1 MTEKEKKDLLET
13 IEYELTY
20 IKDQDILYQIFRKL
34 THNISNDAELGQAI
48 RLLFITNIK

>member
-20 IKDQDILYQIFRKL
+20 IKDQDVLYKIFRSL
-34 THNISNDAELGQAI
+34 AHNIPNDAELGQAI
-48 RLLFITNIK
+48 RLLFISNLK